1 MTNRHFTRRAP
12 RGHMGFSWGRF
23 PADGGAS
30 VTYRLFRR
38 DHVRRTHVRSL
49 QFFPDTPRP
58 VIAMNLLRARRELR
72 EFVDGLQFADW
83 GIAA

>member
-1 MTNRHFTRRAP
+1 MIARHLTRRAP
-12 RGHMGFSWGRF
+12 RGHMGFTWGRF
-23 PADGGAS
+23 PADGDTS

-38 DHVRRTHVRSL
+38 DHTKRTHVRNL

-72 EFVDGLQFADW
+72 EFVDGLQLAAW
-83 GIAA
+83 GMAA

>member
-1 MTNRHFTRRAP
+1 MTARHFTRRPPSKRDTA
-12 RGHMGFSWGRF
+12 FARF
-23 PADGGAS
+23 PSDDGAL

-38 DHVRRTHVRSL
+38 DHERRTHFREL
-49 QFFPDTPRP
+49 RFFPDTPRP

-72 EFVDGLQFADW
+72 EFVDGLQLAAW